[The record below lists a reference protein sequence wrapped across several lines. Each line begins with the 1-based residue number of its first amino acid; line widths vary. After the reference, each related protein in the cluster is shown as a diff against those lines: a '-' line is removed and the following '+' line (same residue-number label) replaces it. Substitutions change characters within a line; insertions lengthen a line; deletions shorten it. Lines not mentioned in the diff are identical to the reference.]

1 LWSSHL
7 FTGDLETTCSHVDR
21 ALLVYHVDRHGRQA
35 LVFGGQ
41 DVRECALT
49 AGSTA
54 LFLRGYPEQALAR
67 NAEGLAHAQALGQP
81 QVVAHAHNWG
91 SMLLQLAGQFDDLA
105 RRTDTLASLAD
116 EHGLAMY
123 YPEAGFFATWLA
135 VRRERDRRKVDE
147 LRAFLE
153 RRAAMGS
160 VYVQPYFLMMLADA
174 LLHLGEPAEATAAIQ
189 DGLAR
194 AEAGG
199 EHLCTAELHR
209 LSARAALARDRQ
221 ARATA
226 EKALEAALAE
236 ARQRSSRIFELRAAC
251 DLARLWAERGERQKA
266 HDLLAPVHG
275 WFTEGFET
283 PDLRDAKALLDDL
296 A

>member
-1 LWSSHL
+1 M
-7 FTGDLETTCSHVDR
+7 GDLETTCGHVDR
-21 ALLVYHVDRHGRQA
+21 ALPIYDVEQHGGQA
-35 LVFGGQ
+35 LAFGGH

-49 AGSTA
+49 AGSVA

-67 NAEGLAHAQALGQP
+67 NAQGLAHAQALGQP
-81 QVVAHAHNWG
+81 QVVAHAHNFG
-91 SMLLQLAGQFDDLA
+91 STLLQLAGQCDELA
-105 RRTDTLASLAD
+105 RRTDALRRLAD

-123 YPEAGFFATWLA
+123 YPEARFFATWLA
-135 VRRERDRRKVDE
+135 ARAERDRSKADE
-147 LRAFLE
+147 LRAFLK

-160 VYVQPYFLMMLADA
+160 VYLQPYFLMMLADA

-209 LSARAALARDRQ
+209 LSARAALARDRE
-221 ARATA
+221 AHADA
-226 EKALEAALAE
+226 EAALRMALTS

-251 DLARLWAERGERQKA
+251 DLARLWAEQGERSRG
-266 HDLLAPVHG
+266 HDLLRPVYG
-275 WFTEGFET
+275 WFTEGFDAA
-283 PDLRDAKALLDDL
+283 DLKDAKALLDDL